1 MQNKHIL
8 VVLKFGS
15 FFGYSESI
23 IKELSINNKVTL
35 CIQDKNKINSSSY
48 YIDPKTNALI
58 LENIDSN
65 KKVILAKESGNLK
78 IINGIK
84 RKDSWVKIIKIIRE
98 TLNYLSYLIR
108 GDNNT
113 FLENQ
118 SKYVSKKVI
127 NILNLVKSKIAYRLI
142 FYFLKFIH
150 SLIPSSKEIKNFI
163 NEINPDLVLIVGAN
177 WPTRNEKLS
186 SEIDF
191 VKASKEIKKP
201 SVLLVISWDNL
212 IARGLYHYTPTA
224 MFVWNETH
232 FEEAVNVH
240 KIPKYN
246 LKIIG
251 APFMDKWFEEIK
263 IKPKKDFFKSI
274 GMNANRPLVTYLGS
288 AKNISTSEKIIVE
301 AIHKELLKLDIQ
313 LIVRPHGGNTTQFKN
328 LNKKIKIFPLIG
340 ELPDTNES
348 KESMVSSLRYSDFSV
363 GINTTAMIDSIV
375 LGTPCISV
383 VKDEFKYNQVDTPH
397 FNKVRKEGIFIEAHN
412 NNEIVNNIK
421 KLNINNNDS
430 LIKNMNKFVMKF
442 CRPYGDNISAG
453 KKALIE
459 IEKLISNK

>member
-8 VVLKFGS
+8 IVLKFGS

-35 CIQDKNKINSSSY
+35 CIQDKNKIDSSSY
-48 YIDPKTNALI
+48 YIDKETNDLI

-65 KKVILAKESGNLK
+65 KKVILAKESDNFK

-84 RKDSWVKIIKIIRE
+84 RKDSWANVIKIIRE

-108 GDNNT
+108 DDNNT

-118 SKYVSKKVI
+118 SKYVSKKILNV
-127 NILNLVKSKIAYRLI
+127 LNLVKSKILLKLI

-150 SLIPSSKEIKNFI
+150 YLIPSSKDIKNFI
-163 NEINPDLVLIVGAN
+163 KDINPDLVLIVGAN

-212 IARGLYHYTPTA
+212 IARGLYHYTPTV

-232 FEEAVNVH
+232 FEEAVNVQ
-240 KIPKYN
+240 KIPKHN

-263 IKPKKDFFKSI
+263 ILPKKEFFKSI
-274 GMNANRPLVTYLGS
+274 GMNVNKPLVTYLGS

-301 AIHKELLKLDIQ
+301 DIYKELLKLDIQ
-313 LIVRPHGGNTTQFKN
+313 LIVRPHGANTNQFKN
-328 LNKKIKIFPLIG
+328 LNKNIKIFPLKG
-340 ELPDTNES
+340 ELPDTNEA

-363 GINTTAMIDSIV
+363 GINTTAMIDSII

-421 KLNINNNDS
+421 KLNINNNDN

-459 IEKLISNK
+459 IEKLIINK